1 MCRLKKSLHGLKQ
14 APQQWYLKFDSF
26 MHENGYSRC
35 HSDHCVY
42 FKRLDDDSYIIL
54 ILYVDDMLIAGSNMD
69 HIKGLK
75 RQLAHAFSMKDLG
88 EAKKILGMKICR
100 DRKNR
105 KLTLSQADYI
115 VKVLQHFSMEN
126 AKTSST
132 PLLGHLK
139 LTKEMCPKT
148 QEEEDKMS
156 KEPYAL
162 VVGSLMYS
170 MVYNRPDIAH
180 EMGFFTRYMSYL

>member
-1 MCRLKKSLHGLKQ
+1 
-14 APQQWYLKFDSF
+14 
-26 MHENGYSRC
+26 MHEHGYSRC
-35 HSDHCVY
+35 HSDHCIY
-42 FKRLDDDSYIIL
+42 FMRLDDDRYIIL
-54 ILYVDDMLIAGSNMD
+54 CLCVDDMFVARSNMD

-88 EAKKILGMKICR
+88 VAKKILGMKIHR

-105 KLTLSQADYI
+105 KLMLSRVDY
-115 VKVLQHFSMEN
+115 VEKVLQRFSMEN
-126 AKTSST
+126 AKAVST

-156 KEPYAL
+156 KVPYTLAI
-162 VVGSLMYS
+162 GSLMYA
-170 MVYNRPDIAH
+170 MVCTRPTIAH
-180 EMGFFTRYMSYL
+180 VVGVISRYLSHPRIEPWNPVK